1 MAGWEVGTRRF
12 VNGAEL
18 SRSLDDE
25 VSIALGYVT
34 PQEMTR
40 KYECNCVITEL
51 SHHETE
57 FIQKANNASDK

>member
-1 MAGWEVGTRRF
+1 VKGV
-12 VNGAEL
+12 EL